1 VKLDQATAPLASE
14 LDGEPAFERLVADL
28 VAGRSVAAGN
38 LWGSSQALLVAG
50 LARRLTQPL
59 VVMTSSDQEA
69 QAFESDLAT
78 FGAAAQ
84 FLPARSGS
92 ASSGDVESV
101 RQRLRVAQTLAGPK
115 ERRPR
120 LLVASQLSLLQ
131 PLPASD
137 DIAGQF
143 LNLQSGQKLATDDL
157 LGRLVGAGYTRVP
170 LVEVPGEVSLRGD
183 ILDVFAFAADA
194 PLRIELF
201 DDEIESLRTFDTGT
215 QRSIESL
222 ERAAVCLA
230 SDAGGVEDGSGAA
243 PLDLLPGHAVVIEI
257 EPLRIDDVRQGL
269 SVRSST
275 HSHALELF
283 REALRERC
291 TLALM
296 SLPSNRVDFDGRSV
310 QALGV
315 GLAQAPGALA
325 AAAEQARRLVVVCRD
340 DKERERFATQLAA
353 TAPIPHL
360 ELHIGAL
367 ARGFRLPGAGLV
379 VVGHHELA
387 GVAAARRQKE
397 AKPAHRV
404 RAIESFFE
412 LRVGD
417 LVVHA
422 VHGLARYLGLVRM
435 ERAGGEEEHLHLEFE
450 GEVSVYVPACRI
462 DLVQRY
468 VGTGNKAPP
477 LDKIGSGAFKR
488 RKERVERALVD
499 LAADLLEV
507 QAKRELEKRPAWV
520 GDGALVRDFVGA
532 FPYVDTPD
540 QATAWQEIERELTGE
555 KPMDRLLCGDV
566 GFGKTEVA
574 VRAAFRVVAGGGQ
587 VAVLVPT
594 TVLAEQHYETFR
606 ARMAGFPVEI
616 AALSRLQNKGAKQT
630 LGAVA
635 SGKVDILIGTHR
647 ILSKDVTF
655 RNLGLVV
662 IDEEQRFGVKH
673 KEHHKSL
680 RARVDLLTLSATPIP
695 RTLHMSLSGVRDISA
710 LTVPPVGRQD
720 VDTKL
725 VSRDDL
731 GLIREAILREKS
743 RGGQCFFLHNR
754 VASIATFTEQLKAL
768 VPEARFDF
776 GHGQM
781 APRVLDAV
789 MHCFSRGELDVLV
802 ATTIIENGIDIPA
815 AGTILI
821 DEAENFGLAELH
833 QLRGRVGRAQQKSW
847 CFLLVDRTKPMRPI
861 AKERLKALEE
871 LSHLGAGFQISMKD
885 LEIRGAGNLLGPEQ
899 SGHIAAIGYDMYCRL
914 LAQTVERLRSGSLP
928 TAPDEVS
935 ALVSSTAEDVAR
947 GVELELGVAAYLPDT
962 WIPSPESRLEVL
974 RTLDTIHGAARAE
987 EVLAELSDR
996 FGRVPKEALVLVRLF
1011 RLRGALEPLSVSR
1024 VAWRGDCYLVEY
1036 RDRLALEAG
1045 LAHVSVDLRPLRT
1058 GVALLM
1064 LPPQVKKPETGL
1076 LHLERLL
1083 GLAPRA

>member
-1 VKLDQATAPLASE
+1 VIVAKDAAPLTLE
-14 LDGEPAFERLVADL
+14 LDGNPSFERLVNDL
-28 VAGRSVAAGN
+28 ARGRSCAAGN
-38 LWGSSQALLVAG
+38 LWGSSQALLVAA
-50 LARRLTQPL
+50 LARRLDRTF
-59 VVMTSSDQEA
+59 VVLSSSDQEA
-69 QAFESDLAT
+69 QAFENDLAT
-78 FGAAAQ
+78 FGASAQ
-84 FLPARSGS
+84 YLPARSGT

-101 RQRLRVAQTLAGPK
+101 RQRLRVAQVLAGPA

-143 LNLQSGQKLATDDL
+143 LNVQRGQKLVTDEL
-157 LGRLVGAGYTRVP
+157 LARLVAAGYTRVP
-170 LVEVPGEVSLRGD
+170 LVEVPGEISLRGD

-201 DDEIESLRTFDTGT
+201 DDEIESLRTFDTST
-215 QRSIESL
+215 QRSIETL

-230 SDAGGVEDGSGAA
+230 SDAGGVEDGSGSA
-243 PLDLLPGHAVVIEI
+243 PLDLLPNDALVIEI
-257 EPLRIDDVRQGL
+257 EPLRIDDVRHGL
-269 SVRSST
+269 AVRSST
-275 HSHALELF
+275 HGHALEVF
-283 REALRERC
+283 REALRERS

-296 SLPSNRVDFDGRSV
+296 SLPSNGVDFDGRSV
-310 QALGV
+310 QALGM
-315 GLAQAPGALA
+315 GLNAAPGALA
-325 AAAEQARRLVVVCRD
+325 SVANDARRLVVVCRD
-340 DKERERFATQLAA
+340 EKERERFATHLSAH
-353 TAPIPHL
+353 APIPHL
-360 ELHIGAL
+360 ELHLGVL
-367 ARGFRLPGAGLV
+367 TRGFRLPSVGLI

-387 GVAAARRQKE
+387 GVAAARKQKE

-412 LRVGD
+412 LKVGD

-422 VHGLARYLGLVRM
+422 VHGLARYLGLTRM
-435 ERAGGEEEHLHLEFE
+435 ERAGGEEEHLHLEFD
-450 GEVSVYVPACRI
+450 GEVSVFVPACRI

-477 LDKIGSGAFKR
+477 LDKLGSGAFKR
-488 RKERVERALVD
+488 RKERVERAIVD

-520 GDGALVRDFVGA
+520 GDDPLVRDFVGS
-532 FPYVDTPD
+532 FPYVDTVD
-540 QATAWQEIERELTGE
+540 QASSWADIERELLGE

-594 TVLAEQHYETFR
+594 TVLAEQHWETFR

-630 LGAVA
+630 LAAVA
-635 SGKVDILIGTHR
+635 SGKVDILVGTHR

-655 RNLGLVV
+655 KNLGLVV

-673 KEHHKSL
+673 KEHYKSL

-720 VDTKL
+720 VDTRL
-725 VSRDDL
+725 VSRDDF

-754 VASIATFTEQLKAL
+754 VASIGTFTENLKTL

-789 MHCFSRGELDVLV
+789 MHRFSRGELDVLV

-914 LAQTVERLRSGSLP
+914 LAQTVERMRSGSLP
-928 TAPDEVS
+928 TTPDEVA
-935 ALVSSTAEDVAR
+935 ALVHATADEVGR
-947 GVELELGVAAYLPDT
+947 GVELELGVAAFLPDT
-962 WIPSPESRLEVL
+962 WIASPESRLEVL
-974 RTLDTIHGAARAE
+974 RTLDTIHSAERAN
-987 EVLAELSDR
+987 EVEAELADR
-996 FGRVPKEALVLVRLF
+996 FGRVPREALMLLRLF
-1011 RLRGALEPLSVSR
+1011 RLRGALEHLTVTR
-1024 VAWRGDCYLVEY
+1024 VAWRGDCFLVEY
-1036 RDRLALEAG
+1036 KDRLALAAG

-1064 LPPQVKKPETGL
+1064 VPPQIKKPEAGL
-1076 LHLERLL
+1076 QHLERLL
-1083 GLAPRA
+1083 GLAVAR